1 MFTFRTS
8 KPLKKHKTRITF
20 FRKWWEVIRVSFHVT
35 TDHPSSGVHVASGQR
50 SGEKVPSMA
59 PHPAMKGPDTSPSPE
74 WKLHTYDGC
83 RPSKGYDEKNSS
95 VGLLKGGRKCV
106 LLMLALSTKVVLV
119 SPIYYS
125 PSFHHSIPCLSFLP
139 LSMPACLAFKGGSQ
153 NTQMHEISWFA
164 QTSVKRKTAIAL
176 QRWASVKLIIHGKVA
191 SHKGYIA
198 TWAMWALGRGQSCQ
212 QAGVHIIHSKGFIP
226 ISSQIKWSLCI
237 IKYSFKLHIH
247 GKQRPFFQVK

>member
-1 MFTFRTS
+1 MSRLIIP
-8 KPLKKHKTRITF
+8 PLVCM
-20 FRKWWEVIRVSFHVT
+20 W
-35 TDHPSSGVHVASGQR
+35 QR

-59 PHPAMKGPDTSPSPE
+59 PHPAMKGPDISPSPE

-95 VGLLKGGRKCV
+95 VGLWKGGRKCV
-106 LLMLALSTKVVLV
+106 LLMLALSTEVVLV

-125 PSFHHSIPCLSFLP
+125 PFFHHSIPCLSCLP
-139 LSMPACLAFKGGSQ
+139 LFMSPCLVKGSSQ
-153 NTQMHEISWFA
+153 NTQMRKISRFA
-164 QTSVKRKTAIAL
+164 QMSVKWKTAIAL
-176 QRWASVKLIIHGKVA
+176 QWWASVKLIIQGKVA

-226 ISSQIKWSLCI
+226 ISSQIK
-237 IKYSFKLHIH
+237 
-247 GKQRPFFQVK
+247 